1 MLQSSGEEEEEKSDM
16 FIAQLYKFMDDR
28 STPINKPAQLYNR
41 DVNLSKLYRKVRK
54 YGGFTKVSAIGEC
67 DSVMSG
73 QLFNSSCSD
82 FCNLRGVEI

>member
-1 MLQSSGEEEEEKSDM
+1 MQQFFWTSKIYAYVCVSQSSGEEEEEKSDM

-67 DSVMSG
+67 GLVKSG
-73 QLFNSSCSD
+73 
-82 FCNLRGVEI
+82 